1 MLLLFFLV
9 VPSKVS
15 ISDMEFLIT
24 YLVQERVIYKSTP
37 WHTLKLLENTSP
49 FFFFFLDVLGIGTEN
64 LIWVVIQWIL
74 VLLLY
79 GKVSDTSE

>member
-37 WHTLKLLENTSP
+37 WHTLMLLENTSP
-49 FFFFFLDVLGIGTEN
+49 FFFLDVLGIGTEN